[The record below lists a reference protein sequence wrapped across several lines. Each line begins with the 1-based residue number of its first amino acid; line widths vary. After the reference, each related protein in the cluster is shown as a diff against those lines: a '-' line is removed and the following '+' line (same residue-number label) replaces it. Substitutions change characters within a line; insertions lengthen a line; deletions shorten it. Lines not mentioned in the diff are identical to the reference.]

1 MFFFP
6 ENEAEGTHE
15 RMDPYL
21 RAEQLYQDIVNA
33 RTYSEVKKGIDDAAP
48 INHDANVQLVQAP
61 VGALQR
67 TEHLVIGPGDSGG
80 LLTVPSRTAMATHSS
95 LIWPC

>member
-1 MFFFP
+1 MFFFS
-6 ENEAEGTHE
+6 ENEAERTHG

-67 TEHLVIGPGDSGG
+67 MEHLVIGPGDSGG